1 MTDIRT
7 TIAAA
12 LPRHIVAAY
21 PAVLSDVVALL
32 ANREQ
37 AIADLLVQTASNL
50 GLPES
55 RARDI
60 LREAGMQFS
69 DPEPEPEPEGG
80 SGDSAL
86 DRVVDALAQLTDLTQ
101 RLAERVTT
109 LERSQQG

>member
-7 TIAAA
+7 TIVAA
-12 LPRHIVAAY
+12 LPQHVVAAY
-21 PAVLSDVVALL
+21 PAALSDVVAAL

-55 RARDI
+55 QARDI

-69 DPEPEPEPEGG
+69 DPEPEPESG
-80 SGDSAL
+80 SGDDAVS
-86 DRVVDALAQLTDLTQ
+86 RMVDAVAQLAEVAQ
-101 RLAERVTT
+101 SLAERVTA